1 MNTTFPCSGILLLT
15 HSMPFW
21 KLLFIIFDEAKLS
34 LAYQKYHYMYLFIM
48 ISKDVGTENEVQILN
63 TGYSSIHCFVVIMYI
78 CMNKREN
85 LSVRQVDTLNWEN
98 IGDIHHILFYCGRD
112 NHILIS
118 NAIWIC
124 IKGIS
129 IMCLMYHDLR
139 LKLIFKREF
148 ITNWFSF
155 QWFLFCIKRK

>member
-48 ISKDVGTENEVQILN
+48 ISKDVGIESEVQMLN
-63 TGYSSIHCFVVIMYI
+63 IGYSCIHCFVVIRYI
-78 CMNKREN
+78 CIYWKGIRCYWG
-85 LSVRQVDTLNWEN
+85 T
-98 IGDIHHILFYCGRD
+98 D

-155 QWFLFCIKRK
+155 QWFLFCIERK

>member
-85 LSVRQVDTLNWEN
+85 LSVR
-98 IGDIHHILFYCGRD
+98 HILFYWGTD
-112 NHILIS
+112 SQILIS

-155 QWFLFCIKRK
+155 QWFLFCIERK

>member
-48 ISKDVGTENEVQILN
+48 ISKDVGIENEVQILN
-63 TGYSSIHCFVVIMYI
+63 IGYSCIHCFAVIRYI
-78 CMNKREN
+78 CINKRKN
-85 LSVRQVDTLNWEN
+85 LSVRL
-98 IGDIHHILFYCGRD
+98 LFYLGTD

-118 NAIWIC
+118 NAIWIF

-155 QWFLFCIKRK
+155 QWFLFCIERK

>member
-78 CMNKREN
+78 YMNKREN
-85 LSVRQVDTLNWEN
+85 LYVRHT
-98 IGDIHHILFYCGRD
+98 D

-129 IMCLMYHDLR
+129 IMCLMCHDLR

-155 QWFLFCIKRK
+155 QWFLFCIERK